1 MKKGASILDKIKKIS
16 IPNDGR
22 VIVISDI
29 HGELEL
35 LKKLL
40 SKVNFSAEDYLIING
55 DLCEKG
61 RNSNG
66 VVNYVMEL
74 SAQNQKVHVV
84 EGNCEALVEALLNKN
99 PGLINYLCTRK
110 YSIFNEWL
118 SQLDFHINEET
129 DIGEVKDILMS
140 CFSKEINWLTELPTA
155 IETEDYIFVH
165 AGLEDIEDWKKTER
179 KNAFAMPEFFTK
191 SHRANKYAI
200 VGHWPVV
207 NYSEEAPS
215 NNPVIDENKKIIAID
230 GGNTIKEAGQLN
242 AFIIHRS
249 ISRDVFSSTYVDH
262 FSQYEILADFN
273 AEPMMQGG
281 VMYPYY
287 HIVPVEGN
295 DDFTVCKQI
304 ETNKRLYVKNEYIKQ
319 DEAGNYTVKTDISC
333 AQISV
338 RKGDIVSLIDD
349 SCTGYDLIKKDG
361 VEGWIEKGT
370 LLRLSEKKIKTV
382 S

>member
-1 MKKGASILDKIKKIS
+1 MIEGASIVDKIKKIS
-16 IPNDGR
+16 IPNEGR

-40 SKVNFSAEDYLIING
+40 SKVNFSLEDYLIING
-55 DLCEKG
+55 DLGEKG
-61 RNSNG
+61 SNSIG
-66 VVNYVMEL
+66 VVNYVREL
-74 SAQNQKVHVV
+74 EAHNPNVHVI
-84 EGNCEALVEALLNKN
+84 EGNCEALVDALLNEN

-110 YSIFNEWL
+110 HSIFNEWL
-118 SQLDFHINEET
+118 DQLGFHINEET
-129 DIGEVKDILMS
+129 DIREVKDILTS
-140 CFSKEINWLTELPTA
+140 HFSIEIKWLTELPTV
-155 IETEDYIFVH
+155 IETDDYIFVH

-179 KNAFAMPEFFTK
+179 KNAIAMPEFFTK
-191 SHRANKYAI
+191 SHRANKYVI

-249 ISRDVFSSTYVDH
+249 ISKDVFSYTYADH
-262 FSQYEILADFN
+262 FPQYEILADFDT
-273 AEPMMQGG
+273 ESMMQGG
-281 VMYPYY
+281 VTYPYY
-287 HIVPVEGN
+287 HIVPVETNG
-295 DDFTVCKQI
+295 DFTICKQL
-304 ETNKRLYVKNEYIKQ
+304 ETKKRLYVKNEYIKQ
-319 DEAGNYTVKTDISC
+319 NEAANYTVKTDISC

-361 VEGWIEKGT
+361 VEGWIEKG
-370 LLRLSEKKIKTV
+370 LLLKVKEKELKV
-382 S
+382 YR

>member
-1 MKKGASILDKIKKIS
+1 MDKIRKLS
-16 IPNDGR
+16 IPNEGR

-61 RNSNG
+61 RNSIG

-74 SAQNQKVHVV
+74 EAHNPNVHVI
-84 EGNCEALVEALLNKN
+84 EGNCEALVDALLNEN

-110 YSIFNEWL
+110 HSIFNEWL
-118 SQLDFHINEET
+118 DQLGSHINEET
-129 DIGEVKDILMS
+129 NIREIKDILMS

-179 KNAFAMPEFFTK
+179 ENAIAMPEFFTK

-249 ISRDVFSSTYVDH
+249 ISKDVFSYTYVDH
-262 FSQYEILADFN
+262 FPQYEILADFN
-273 AEPMMQGG
+273 AEAMMQGG
-281 VMYPYY
+281 VTYPYY
-287 HIVPVEGN
+287 HIVPVETN
-295 DDFTVCKQI
+295 EDFTMCKQI
-304 ETNKRLYVKNEYIKQ
+304 ETNKQLYVKNEYIKQ
-319 DEAGNYTVKTDISC
+319 NEADDYIVKTDISC

-361 VEGWIEKGT
+361 LEGWIEKG
-370 LLRLSEKKIKTV
+370 LLLKVNEKELKV
-382 S
+382 YR

>member
-1 MKKGASILDKIKKIS
+1 MKEGAFILDKIKKLS
-16 IPNDGR
+16 IPKEGR

-29 HGELEL
+29 HGELDL

-61 RNSNG
+61 RNSIG

-74 SAQNQKVHVV
+74 SAQNQQVHVI
-84 EGNCEALVEALLNKN
+84 EGNCEALVEALLNEN

-110 YSIFNEWL
+110 YSTFNEWL
-118 SQLDFHINEET
+118 DQLDFHINEET
-129 DIGEVKDILMS
+129 DIGKVKDMVMS
-140 CFSKEINWLTELPTA
+140 CFSKEMNWLMELPTA
-155 IETEDYIFVH
+155 IETDDYLFVH

-179 KNAFAMPEFFTK
+179 KNAIAMPEFFTK
-191 SHRANKYAI
+191 SHRANKYVV

-249 ISRDVFSSTYVDH
+249 SFKDVFSYTYVDH
-262 FSQYEILADFN
+262 FPQYEIVADFN

-287 HIVPVEGN
+287 HVVPVRTN
-295 DDFTVCKQI
+295 DDFTICKQI
-304 ETNKRLYVKNEYIKQ
+304 ETNKQLYVKNEYIKRN
-319 DEAGNYTVKTDISC
+319 EAGDYTVKTDISC

-349 SCTGYDLIKKDG
+349 SCMGYDLIKKDG
-361 VEGWIEKGT
+361 VEGWIEKG
-370 LLRLSEKKIKTV
+370 LLLKVNEKELKV
-382 S
+382 YS